1 MAQAPVFRVT
11 SGLNNVIEPHRL
23 KYGED
28 GGCPLAEAVNVIVD
42 DSGSVRRRAGRIKV
56 IDGAVY
62 SLWSHKGFCLFVHE
76 GKLKRMYQSGSVVTL
91 VSGVTDT
98 EVHYCWFQEKVF
110 VKNVSFAA
118 IVDESAV
125 SPWTASVPTLAKSDT
140 RTLGMP
146 SSFSDIFSFAGKLYL
161 IDGKFLWES
170 VPFNGRCFDL
180 GSGYLQIGGE
190 ILGAQPLS
198 KGVYISDDSG
208 VFFLSGRSFSEFSV
222 QRVSSFPAITGTFL
236 RVAGHE
242 LGDGMDGDIAMWA
255 CDDGVMIGS
264 EDGLVKNVTNRRI
277 NFNDCI
283 SGASVFFDGKV
294 LLSLEVN

>member
-1 MAQAPVFRVT
+1 MAQAPVFRAT

-28 GGCPLAEAVNVIVD
+28 GGCPLAEAVNVVVD
-42 DSGSVRRRAGRIKV
+42 DSGSVRRRVGRVKV
-56 IDGAVY
+56 LDGAVS
-62 SLWSHKGFCLFVHE
+62 SLWTHKNFCIFVHD
-76 GKLKRMYQSGSVVTL
+76 GQLKRLYANGSIVTL
-91 VSGVTDT
+91 VSGIIDPRT
-98 EVHYCWFQEKVF
+98 HYAWFQEKVF
-110 VKNVSFAA
+110 VKNASFAA
-118 IVDESAV
+118 IVDDATV
-125 SPWTASVPTLAKSDT
+125 IPWTASVPVLAKTDT

-146 SSFSDIFSFAGKLYL
+146 SSFSEIFSFSGKLYL

-180 GSGYLQIGGE
+180 GSGYLQLGGE
-190 ILGAQPLS
+190 ILGAQPLT
-198 KGVYISDDSG
+198 KGVYVSDDSG
-208 VFFLSGRSFSEFSV
+208 VFFLSGKSFSEFSV
-222 QRVSSFPAITGTFL
+222 QRVSSFPAIPGTFI

-242 LGDGMDGDIAMWA
+242 LGDGMDGEIAMWA

-264 EDGLVKNVTNRRI
+264 DDGLVKNVTNRRI
-277 NFNDCI
+277 NFRDCI